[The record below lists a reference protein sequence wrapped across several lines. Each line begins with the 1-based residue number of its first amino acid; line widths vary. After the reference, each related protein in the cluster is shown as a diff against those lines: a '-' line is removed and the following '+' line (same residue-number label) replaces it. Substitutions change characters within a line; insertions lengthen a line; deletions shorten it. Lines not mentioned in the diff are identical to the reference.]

1 MFHVKH
7 FVKHRKGHIMHKL
20 REMLME
26 ELRNFETEAKK
37 KGELPAGTLEVI
49 HKLTDTI
56 KNLDKIEMYEEFSG
70 ESYEGESYAQGGRGG
85 NRGGGRGG
93 NRGGYSRA
101 DDMEMES
108 FARRRRGGRR
118 SSNGY
123 SYDDGR
129 EDMMEQLESLE
140 QMAQSEEERKI
151 IRRAMQQLE
160 KA

>member
-1 MFHVKH
+1 
-7 FVKHRKGHIMHKL
+7 MHKL

-70 ESYEGESYAQGGRGG
+70 ESYEGGSYAQGGNRGG
-85 NRGGGRGG
+85 NRGGGR
-93 NRGGYSRA
+93 GYSRA

-118 SSNGY
+118 SSNNY
-123 SYDDGR
+123 SYNDGR
-129 EDMMEQLESLE
+129 EDMMEHLEKLE
-140 QMAQSEEERKI
+140 EMAGSEEERKI

>member
-1 MFHVKH
+1 
-7 FVKHRKGHIMHKL
+7 MHKL

-56 KNLDKIEMYEEFSG
+56 KNLDKIEMYEEFPG
-70 ESYEGESYAQGGRGG
+70 ESYEGDSYAQGGRG
-85 NRGGGRGG
+85 NNRGG
-93 NRGGYSRA
+93 NRGGNRGYSRA
-101 DDMEMES
+101 DDMDSMES

-129 EDMMEQLESLE
+129 EDMMEQLERLE
-140 QMAQSEEERKI
+140 QKAQSEEERKI

>member
-1 MFHVKH
+1 
-7 FVKHRKGHIMHKL
+7 MHKL

-70 ESYEGESYAQGGRGG
+70 ESYEGDSYAQGGRG
-85 NRGGGRGG
+85 NNRGG
-93 NRGGYSRA
+93 NRGGNRGYSRA
-101 DDMEMES
+101 DDMDSMES

-118 SSNGY
+118 NSNGY

-160 KA
+160 NA

>member
-1 MFHVKH
+1 
-7 FVKHRKGHIMHKL
+7 MHKL

-70 ESYEGESYAQGGRGG
+70 ESYEGDSYAQGG

-93 NRGGYSRA
+93 GYSRA
-101 DDMEMES
+101 YDMETES

-129 EDMMEQLESLE
+129 EEMMEHLEKLE
-140 QMAQSEEERKI
+140 EMAGSEEERKI

>member
-1 MFHVKH
+1 
-7 FVKHRKGHIMHKL
+7 MHKL
-20 REMLME
+20 REMLMD

-49 HKLTDTI
+49 HKLTETI
-56 KNLDKIEMYEEFSG
+56 NSLYKIEERD
-70 ESYEGESYAQGGRGG
+70 SYAHGGRGG
-85 NRGGGRGG
+85 NRGGGL
-93 NRGGYSRA
+93 GYSRA
-101 DDMEMES
+101 DDMDSMES

-140 QMAQSEEERKI
+140 EMAQSEEERKI

>member
-1 MFHVKH
+1 
-7 FVKHRKGHIMHKL
+7 MHKL

-70 ESYEGESYAQGGRGG
+70 ESYEGDSYAQGGRG
-85 NRGGGRGG
+85 NNRGG
-93 NRGGYSRA
+93 NRGGNRGYSRA
-101 DDMEMES
+101 DDMDSMES